1 MSVAKTPGEP
11 RIAYEAVGSGSPV
24 LLVQGLGYPRWGW
37 EPVVER
43 LQDGFLVVSFDN
55 RGIGESDVPPGPY
68 TAAGMAEDGVAVL
81 DAAGIERAHVVGASL
96 GGMIAQEL
104 VLAHPE
110 RVDRLALI
118 CTTPGGAE
126 AYPLPEP
133 TLRLLA
139 EAPSL
144 APQDALRLFIENAMV
159 ARGALVDELYA
170 RRLASPPDPAG
181 WQAQAAAGALFD
193 AYDRVPL
200 IAAPTLVLQ
209 GGADTVI
216 DPRNGDLLV
225 ELIPNARLEAIPDRG
240 HLMVWEEG
248 AMLAP
253 IVKEFLES

>member
-68 TAAGMAEDGVAVL
+68 TAAGMAEDAVAVL
-81 DAAGIERAHVVGASL
+81 DAAGIERADVVGASL

-181 WQAQAAAGALFD
+181 WQAQAAAGATFD
-193 AYDRVPL
+193 AYDRL
-200 IAAPTLVLQ
+200 GAIQAPTLVVH
-209 GGADTVI
+209 GTEDNVV
-216 DPRNGDLLV
+216 DPRNAELLAAR
-225 ELIPNARLEAIPDRG
+225 ISDARLELVPGTGHMLFWERPDRFAE
-240 HLMVWEEG
+240 L
-248 AMLAP
+248 LR
-253 IVKEFLES
+253 EFLQ

>member
-1 MSVAKTPGEP
+1 MAKTPGEP

-68 TAAGMAEDGVAVL
+68 TAAGMAEDAVAVL

-181 WQAQAAAGALFD
+181 WQAQAAAGATFD
-193 AYDRVPL
+193 AYDRL
-200 IAAPTLVLQ
+200 GAIQAPTLVVH
-209 GGADTVI
+209 GTEDNVV
-216 DPRNGDLLV
+216 DPRNAELLAAR
-225 ELIPNARLEAIPDRG
+225 ISDARLELVPGTGHMLFWERPDRFAE
-240 HLMVWEEG
+240 L
-248 AMLAP
+248 LR
-253 IVKEFLES
+253 EFLQ

>member
-1 MSVAKTPGEP
+1 MTVSITQREP
-11 RIAYEAVGSGSPV
+11 RIAYEEFGSGLPV

-43 LQDGFLVVSFDN
+43 LADEFRLISFDN
-55 RGIGESDVPPGPY
+55 RGIGESEVPPGPY
-68 TAAGMAEDGVAVL
+68 TAMEMAGDAVAVL
-81 DAAGIERAHVVGASL
+81 DAAGIEKAHVMGASL

-118 CTTPGGAE
+118 CTTPGGPE

-181 WQAQAAAGALFD
+181 WQAQAAAGATFD
-193 AYDRVPL
+193 AFGRLGEIV
-200 IAAPTLVLQ
+200 APTLVVH
-209 GGADTVI
+209 GTEDNVV
-216 DPRNGDLLV
+216 DPRNAELLATR
-225 ELIPNARLEAIPDRG
+225 IPGARLELVPGTGHMLFWEQPDRFAE
-240 HLMVWEEG
+240 L
-248 AMLAP
+248 LR
-253 IVKEFLES
+253 EFLQ